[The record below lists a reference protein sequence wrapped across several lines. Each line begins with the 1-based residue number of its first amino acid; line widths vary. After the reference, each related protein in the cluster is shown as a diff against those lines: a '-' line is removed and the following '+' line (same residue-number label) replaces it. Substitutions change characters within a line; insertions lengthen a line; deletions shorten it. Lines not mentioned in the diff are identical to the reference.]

1 MGTLF
6 AAGNQLGLLE
16 VTGVID
22 DYLRGDG
29 MSMVASAGGDVANE
43 NDLIGM
49 GGPIT
54 LSELARLTTC
64 GFPDQRDYNI
74 TFSLESRNPV
84 PFGGFL

>member
-1 MGTLF
+1 M
-6 AAGNQLGLLE
+6 GLLE

-49 GGPIT
+49 GGPLT
-54 LSELARLTTC
+54 VSERARLTTC
-64 GFPDQRDYNI
+64 GLPDQRNYNI
-74 TFSLESRNPV
+74 TFSLERNNI